1 MGPFVLAKLD
11 ITSKTQKIWSDS
23 LMLAIYYSRNRQ
35 TLLQN
40 WVCGDKPLDEILQQ
54 GSSDAAVLTLADI
67 MGSYSLVVQINWLY
81 QYYIDL
87 DSKFLADKY
96 GTVYEWYD
104 SAEEKLLMPTVA
116 DSTTAFENPPETA

>member
-1 MGPFVLAKLD
+1 MSAFSLAKLD

-23 LMLAIYYSRNRQ
+23 LMLAIHYSRNRQ

-40 WVCGDKPLDEILQQ
+40 WVCGPEPLDEILQQ

-104 SAEEKLLMPTVA
+104 SADEKLLMPTVA
-116 DSTTAFENPPETA
+116 ASTTAFENPPETA